1 MKLLV
6 SDFDSSFYTDD
17 INIIKNVEEL
27 NKFKNNNLFMLSSGR
42 SFNSLKNMCLKN
54 GIDLTVPEIKYCTD
68 NAAMIGAAGYYRY
81 LHGDLSEN
89 ILNAVPNLKIGE

>member
-27 NKFKNNNLFMLSSGR
+27 NKFKNNSCYF
-42 SFNSLKNMCLKN
+42 SLHYVYNF
-54 GIDLTVPEIKYCTD
+54 IYWEYF
-68 NAAMIGAAGYYRY
+68 
-81 LHGDLSEN
+81 
-89 ILNAVPNLKIGE
+89 

>member
-42 SFNSLKNMCLKN
+42 SFNSLKNMCLKYS
-54 GIDLTVPEIKYCTD
+54 I
-68 NAAMIGAAGYYRY
+68 
-81 LHGDLSEN
+81 
-89 ILNAVPNLKIGE
+89 